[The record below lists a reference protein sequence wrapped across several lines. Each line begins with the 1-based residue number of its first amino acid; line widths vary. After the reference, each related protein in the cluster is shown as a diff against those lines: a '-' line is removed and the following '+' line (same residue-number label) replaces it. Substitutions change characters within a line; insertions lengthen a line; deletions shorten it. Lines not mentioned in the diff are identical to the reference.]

1 MCVLVARLCLT
12 LCDPM
17 DPTRFFCPWYFSGK
31 KTRVGC
37 HFLLQGIFLTQGSN
51 SGFLPWRR
59 ILYLLSHQGRPLK
72 HLRGLQNIVGLVGE
86 ILQWGRLV
94 RYLATQ
100 IRNTR
105 SGQWLRRQINVITN
119 ISFPFPH
126 PWAKFS
132 LIKVL
137 FSKFSWNP
145 FINKTSLMNAFTF
158 IFLDILKIQTFH
170 PPQG

>member
-1 MCVLVARLCLT
+1 MMWSYMCFMYVCVSCSVVSDSLRPHGLQ
-12 LCDPM
+12 
-17 DPTRFFCPWYFSGK
+17 PTRLLCPWHFPGK
-31 KTRVGC
+31 KTGVGC
-37 HFLLQGIFLTQGSN
+37 HFLLQGIFPTQGSN
-51 SGFLPWRR
+51 SGFLPCRQ

-72 HLRGLQNIVGLVGE
+72 HLRVLQSIVGLAGE

-100 IRNTR
+100 IRNTT

-132 LIKVL
+132 L
-137 FSKFSWNP
+137 
-145 FINKTSLMNAFTF
+145 NKIS
-158 IFLDILKIQTFH
+158 FL
-170 PPQG
+170 

>member
-1 MCVLVARLCLT
+1 MMWSYMCFMYVCVSCSVLSDSLRPHGPHQVPLSMVFLRQEN
-12 LCDPM
+12 
-17 DPTRFFCPWYFSGK
+17 W
-31 KTRVGC
+31 VGC

-119 ISFPFPH
+119 ISFPFPR

-132 LIKVL
+132 LIKV
-137 FSKFSWNP
+137 P
-145 FINKTSLMNAFTF
+145 FL
-158 IFLDILKIQTFH
+158 
-170 PPQG
+170 